1 MWEVEAVYSCFIPQ
15 DYTSLNTD
23 KDTLYITPL
32 GPPQAREALSNVTM
46 NKFLVSSLFF
56 PRKLFTLAAVANPV
70 GPSLVRTVAHII
82 IRNMQRRIRERPS
95 NVALRV
101 AVPPPPCTRQSCSRH
116 KIRTTP
122 LIMSIAV
129 SLKHTERTFHNM
141 FN

>member
-101 AVPPPPCTRQSCSRH
+101 AVPPPPPPPPRYA
-116 KIRTTP
+116 P
-122 LIMSIAV
+122 IMFSTQNKNNSINHGHCRVA
-129 SLKHTERTFHNM
+129 
-141 FN
+141 